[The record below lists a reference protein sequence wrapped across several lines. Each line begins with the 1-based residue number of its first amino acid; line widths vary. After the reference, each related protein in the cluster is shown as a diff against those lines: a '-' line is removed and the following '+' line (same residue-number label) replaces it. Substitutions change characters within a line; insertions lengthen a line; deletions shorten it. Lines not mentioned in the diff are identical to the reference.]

1 MLRLRDTLFMRL
13 LGRRSRRL
21 RSRLA
26 YEVLFALVPPASRR

>member
-1 MLRLRDTLFMRL
+1 MLRLRDTLLRL